1 MGSQSWGERG
11 GCWGDL
17 VQTCRTMSEEAS
29 RSHTTTSTPQSRGF
43 QGERLLDE
51 QGWQEEAAGV
61 IKEIA
66 DFVKVFKVS
75 EELKASSTEIFF
87 NLITLED
94 SKFTI
99 RLSERGFELVGD
111 PLDTNSS
118 AGTRVYETP
127 HSLLDNISPGYRQ
140 VLLHNLTNQ
149 HSRTC
154 LGHHPVRAAS
164 PGGQGART
172 RRQDLEIQRSRNPE
186 TKGWARQPTR
196 DR

>member
-1 MGSQSWGERG
+1 MQK
-11 GCWGDL
+11 CKL
-17 VQTCRTMSEEAS
+17 ILFVK
-29 RSHTTTSTPQSRGF
+29 

-87 NLITLED
+87 NLVTLED

-111 PLDTNSS
+111 LLDTNSS
-118 AGTRVYETP
+118 AG
-127 HSLLDNISPGYRQ
+127 
-140 VLLHNLTNQ
+140 
-149 HSRTC
+149 
-154 LGHHPVRAAS
+154 
-164 PGGQGART
+164 
-172 RRQDLEIQRSRNPE
+172 
-186 TKGWARQPTR
+186 
-196 DR
+196 

>member
-1 MGSQSWGERG
+1 MQI
-11 GCWGDL
+11 DA
-17 VQTCRTMSEEAS
+17 VVK
-29 RSHTTTSTPQSRGF
+29 

-51 QGWQEEAAGV
+51 KGWQEEAAGV

-111 PLDTNSS
+111 TLDTNCS
-118 AGTRVYETP
+118 AG
-127 HSLLDNISPGYRQ
+127 
-140 VLLHNLTNQ
+140 
-149 HSRTC
+149 
-154 LGHHPVRAAS
+154 
-164 PGGQGART
+164 
-172 RRQDLEIQRSRNPE
+172 
-186 TKGWARQPTR
+186 
-196 DR
+196 

>member
-1 MGSQSWGERG
+1 M
-11 GCWGDL
+11 L
-17 VQTCRTMSEEAS
+17 FVK
-29 RSHTTTSTPQSRGF
+29 

-51 QGWQEEAAGV
+51 KGWQEEAAGV

-111 PLDTNSS
+111 LLDTNSS
-118 AGTRVYETP
+118 AG
-127 HSLLDNISPGYRQ
+127 
-140 VLLHNLTNQ
+140 
-149 HSRTC
+149 
-154 LGHHPVRAAS
+154 
-164 PGGQGART
+164 
-172 RRQDLEIQRSRNPE
+172 
-186 TKGWARQPTR
+186 
-196 DR
+196 

>member
-1 MGSQSWGERG
+1 
-11 GCWGDL
+11 
-17 VQTCRTMSEEAS
+17 
-29 RSHTTTSTPQSRGF
+29 
-43 QGERLLDE
+43 
-51 QGWQEEAAGV
+51 V

-87 NLITLED
+87 NLVTLED

-111 PLDTNSS
+111 LLDTNSS

-140 VLLHNLTNQ
+140 AWGTTLSKQLALVAKEREQ
-149 HSRTC
+149 E
-154 LGHHPVRAAS
+154 
-164 PGGQGART
+164 
-172 RRQDLEIQRSRNPE
+172 DKI
-186 TKGWARQPTR
+186 
-196 DR
+196 